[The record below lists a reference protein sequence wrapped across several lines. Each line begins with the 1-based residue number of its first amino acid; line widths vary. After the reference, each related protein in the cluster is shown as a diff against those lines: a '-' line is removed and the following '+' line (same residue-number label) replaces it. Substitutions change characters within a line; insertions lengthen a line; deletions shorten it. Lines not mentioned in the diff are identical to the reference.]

1 MFSCFIGNRTVLP
14 AKNEKN
20 MLVNET
26 AGLNH
31 TVNNI
36 VLNHDSSELCLPSWI
51 LNAVNVQSVYISDTV
66 ITVVNIPFAI
76 FAVVANLAVI
86 ITIIRSPPLHRPVN
100 VLLCSL
106 AASDFLTG
114 LVVQPVYIAW
124 RFLLHHIKDPC
135 ELVHLYQ
142 ASKSLPALLVGCTF
156 VNLAIMSVER
166 LYAVS
171 KPLSYS
177 AKVTLRGM
185 KDCSRTLQKWHCL
198 VYSSLLYS

>member
-1 MFSCFIGNRTVLP
+1 
-14 AKNEKN
+14 

-26 AGLNH
+26 AGLNN

-51 LNAVNVQSVYISDTV
+51 INASNVQSVYISDTV

-76 FAVVANLAVI
+76 FAAVANLAVI
-86 ITIIRSPPLHRPVN
+86 VTIIRTPSLHRPVN

-106 AASDFLTG
+106 AASDCLTG

-185 KDCSRTLQKWHCL
+185 KDCSRPLQKWNL
-198 VYSSLLYS
+198 FWVPILGKLFDLF